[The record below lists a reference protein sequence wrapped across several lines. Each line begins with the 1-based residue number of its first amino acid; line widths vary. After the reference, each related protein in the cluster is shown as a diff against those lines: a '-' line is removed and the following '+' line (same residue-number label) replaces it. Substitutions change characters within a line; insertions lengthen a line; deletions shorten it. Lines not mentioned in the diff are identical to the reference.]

1 MSSVGTDIEDYVTES
16 QAKFITGKTSFDE
29 WDKYVETVK
38 KVGLD
43 QYMEIYQNAYDRY
56 LEQAQ

>member
-1 MSSVGTDIEDYVTES
+1 MG
-16 QAKFITGKTSFDE
+16 
-29 WDKYVETVK
+29 DKYVETVK